1 VGGKDFT
8 VELPARGAVI
18 DDDVGESTANVNASA
33 GPAHPARAGNCVN
46 SFTNLVSLQ

>member
-1 VGGKDFT
+1 TEDF
-8 VELPARGAVI
+8 A
-18 DDDVGESTANVNASA
+18 DDDAAVLDGDKVGESTANVNASA